1 MAAAVDSDSEV
12 RREAQPKYCNCPSE
26 SELTI
31 GEGASEES
39 GIKRAL

>member
-1 MAAAVDSDSEV
+1 MAAAVDSDSGV
-12 RREAQPKYCNCPSE
+12 RREGQPKYCYYPSE